1 MKLYFID
8 LVNRIPGI
16 GDVAA
21 LYRQEYQK
29 DYDGDE
35 ADAAC
40 ELLYMD
46 PPRDYLY
53 FGTEK
58 ACREILEFL
67 EWTPQRNYPG
77 NTIMS

>member
-29 DYDGDE
+29 DYECDE
-35 ADAAC
+35 AEAAC

-53 FGTEK
+53 FGTEN
-58 ACREILEFL
+58 ACREILEYIG
-67 EWTPQRNYPG
+67 WTPKWDYTGRPYQY
-77 NTIMS
+77 